1 MLRFDTYLPFNSV
14 FISCSYTYFFKLMTG
29 PVQQMQQMWNYPQQQ
44 QQQKQQQQQQNQQ
57 QQPLDNKYEPQQSIV
72 NRFGK
77 PNPKEQEAEYDT
89 MKEVRFLKCLS
100 WQFYLASHS
109 EVSLGMLS
117 LSKN

>member
-1 MLRFDTYLPFNSV
+1 MS
-14 FISCSYTYFFKLMTG
+14 G
-29 PVQQMQQMWNYPQQQ
+29 PVQQMQQMWKYPQQQ
-44 QQQKQQQQQQNQQ
+44 QQQQQ

-77 PNPKEQEAEYDT
+77 PNPKEQETEYDT

-100 WQFYLASHS
+100 WQFYLALHS

-117 LSKN
+117 L